1 MPPLTNVRHERFCV
15 ALSEGRSIAE
25 SYQVAGFKKNRGN
38 SSRLNA
44 NERIQAR
51 VAELQAQ
58 TAADSKVTIESIC
71 RELDEANKV
80 AKERGQAQA
89 MVSVASLRA
98 KLAGLMVER
107 VEVGDPGDFDS
118 LTTTAQIVD
127 RVLARAIEQFRPV
140 DEKDRQGL
148 IEMYE
153 RHFQETQEYL
163 DAIRARP
170 IVAERIDPRDLS
182 TPWQKIKSHPS
193 ANRPPTRQNGSG
205 H

>member
-1 MPPLTNVRHERFCV
+1 MAPLSNARHEAFCL
-15 ALSEGRSIAE
+15 ALFEGASADE
-25 SYQVAGFKKNRGN
+25 AYVKAGYSKNRGN
-38 SSRLNA
+38 ASRLKA
-44 NERIQAR
+44 NEVVLAR
-51 VAELQAQ
+51 LSELQAE
-58 TAADSKVTIESIC
+58 AAASSKVTVESIC
-71 RELDEANKV
+71 RELDEAVAV
-80 AKERGQAQA
+80 AKTKGQAQA
-89 MVSVASLRA
+89 MVSVATLRA

-107 VEVGDPGDFDS
+107 VEVGGPGDFDDCLS
-118 LTTTAQIVD
+118 TAQIVD